1 MVKNAKIIV
10 FIIFILLIGFLIFK
24 NIRGMEEANRN
35 LPSNEQLEEFSNIS
49 SKSSVNSYEVKD
61 VPDKE
66 LATIYYNHFKD
77 LIINNEEEAYKR
89 LKNKD
94 DTTIFKL
101 KELKKSLTNNYYSN
115 KVVSYRISKSDDK
128 SIYRIVNSDK
138 MTIIFYVDAVFKY
151 EVEIV

>member
-61 VPDKE
+61 VPDKMI
-66 LATIYYNHFKD
+66 LQF
-77 LIINNEEEAYKR
+77 L
-89 LKNKD
+89 
-94 DTTIFKL
+94 
-101 KELKKSLTNNYYSN
+101 S
-115 KVVSYRISKSDDK
+115 
-128 SIYRIVNSDK
+128 
-138 MTIIFYVDAVFKY
+138 
-151 EVEIV
+151 